1 MSPRGDQSF
10 AVNGVSI
17 SFADPRVGRMLTYG
31 LMTNHSCWEMVLSAD
46 AYVKNC
52 MECIEMFE
60 TILCFVMRRQN
71 PHIMGNF
78 RCHEFEATQ
87 RVVQSLILSVISPPL
102 QQNFMVVIVSIML
115 FITRQGAK
123 THERNNKKVC
133 I

>member
-1 MSPRGDQSF
+1 
-10 AVNGVSI
+10 
-17 SFADPRVGRMLTYG
+17 
-31 LMTNHSCWEMVLSAD
+31 
-46 AYVKNC
+46 
-52 MECIEMFE
+52 MFE
-60 TILCFVMRRQN
+60 TILYFVMIRQN

-87 RVVQSLILSVISPPL
+87 RVVQSLILYAIFPPS

-123 THERNNKKVC
+123 THEQTNKLVC